1 MMAVSK
7 YRKFKRSKQ
16 IVTIFVNHG
25 FGTLIDRLGILKYLK
40 IEKQTKEYTE
50 RENLKLSVGERLKLS
65 FEELG
70 PTFIKLGQIMSTR
83 PDLLP
88 RDIIHEL
95 EKLQDAVAPFPITE
109 VREVIEFELGDKLEN
124 IFREFKE
131 EPIAAASIG
140 QVHRAKLLSGKE
152 VVVKVQRPNIEKN
165 IELDIGILKDLA
177 DFIDNRTRFGKL
189 YSFSKMVE
197 EFETTLTNE
206 LDFRM
211 EGENAET
218 FKVNFKDEA
227 NVIVPEISWIH
238 TTNRVLTMEEIQGA
252 SLKNFEVLD
261 QLGLD
266 KTIIARNL
274 ANSILYQ
281 ILRDG
286 FFHGDPHPGNIMV
299 LENNTI
305 AFLDLGMIGQLNNH
319 RKNQFLKMLM
329 GITLKDSKL
338 IVQAI
343 VELDA
348 MSERI
353 NMRNLEKDIDRL
365 RDQVLSVPLSQI
377 KIGEVFNEIFDLAF
391 SYNIMIPG
399 EFTMLAKSLITLE
412 GLVEKLDPEL
422 NVLEIAEPIAGKLVF
437 TLITPEKIGREILGG
452 AMDYSNLVRKFP
464 SIFLNFLDKM
474 EHDDF
479 TVQLKLKE
487 ADRYAQK
494 LDKAFNRLSIS
505 LVLLSLSIVIAGT
518 IVGLSLTDVEGSN
531 FITVA
536 STTLRGSL
544 IIAVSTFVALIISI
558 FRSKRI

>member
-1 MMAVSK
+1 
-7 YRKFKRSKQ
+7 
-16 IVTIFVNHG
+16 
-25 FGTLIDRLGILKYLK
+25 
-40 IEKQTKEYTE
+40 
-50 RENLKLSVGERLKLS
+50 
-65 FEELG
+65 
-70 PTFIKLGQIMSTR
+70 
-83 PDLLP
+83 
-88 RDIIHEL
+88 
-95 EKLQDAVAPFPITE
+95 
-109 VREVIEFELGDKLEN
+109 
-124 IFREFKE
+124 
-131 EPIAAASIG
+131 
-140 QVHRAKLLSGKE
+140 
-152 VVVKVQRPNIEKN
+152 
-165 IELDIGILKDLA
+165 
-177 DFIDNRTRFGKL
+177 
-189 YSFSKMVE
+189 
-197 EFETTLTNE
+197 
-206 LDFRM
+206 
-211 EGENAET
+211 
-218 FKVNFKDEA
+218 
-227 NVIVPEISWIH
+227 
-238 TTNRVLTMEEIQGA
+238 
-252 SLKNFEVLD
+252 
-261 QLGLD
+261 
-266 KTIIARNL
+266 
-274 ANSILYQ
+274 
-281 ILRDG
+281 
-286 FFHGDPHPGNIMV
+286 
-299 LENNTI
+299 
-305 AFLDLGMIGQLNNH
+305 
-319 RKNQFLKMLM
+319 MLM

>member
-1 MMAVSK
+1 MVFAK
-7 YRKFKRSKQ
+7 
-16 IVTIFVNHG
+16 HG
-25 FGTLIDRLGILKYLK
+25 FGTLMDRLGILKFLK
-40 IEKQTKEYTE
+40 IDKQSREYSE
-50 RENLKLSVGERLKLS
+50 GEISKLSIGERLRLS

-88 RDIIHEL
+88 HDIIHEL
-95 EKLQDAVAPFPITE
+95 EKLQDAVAPFPMTE

-124 IFREFKE
+124 IFKEFKE

-140 QVHRAKLLSGKE
+140 QVHRAKLLSGKD

-165 IELDIGILKDLA
+165 IELDLGILKDLA
-177 DFIDNRTRFGKL
+177 DFVDNRTRLGKL
-189 YSFSKMVE
+189 YNFSKMAE

-206 LDFRM
+206 LNFRS

-218 FKVNFKDEA
+218 FKVNFKDDE
-227 NVIVPEISWIH
+227 NVIVPNISWIH
-238 TTNRVLTMEEIQGA
+238 TTDRVLTMEEIKGI
-252 SLKNFEVLD
+252 SLKNFEALE
-261 QLGLD
+261 QAGFD

-274 ANSILYQ
+274 ATSILYQ

-305 AFLDLGMIGQLNNH
+305 AFLDLGMIGQLNAN

-353 NMRNLEKDIDRL
+353 NMRKLEKDIDRL

-377 KIGEVFNEIFDLAF
+377 KIGEVFNEVFDLAF

-412 GLVEKLDPEL
+412 GLVEKLDPDL
-422 NVLEIAEPIAGKLVF
+422 NVLEIAEPISGKLIF
-437 TLITPEKIGREILGG
+437 TLISPEKIGKEILGG
-452 AMDYSNLVRKFP
+452 ALDYGNLVRKFP
-464 SIFLNFLDKM
+464 TALLSFLDKL

-479 TVQLKLKE
+479 IMQFKLKD

-494 LDKAFNRLSIS
+494 LDRAFSRLSIS
-505 LVLLSLSIVIAGT
+505 LVLLSLSIVIAGI
-518 IVGLSLTDVEGSN
+518 IVGLGLTDIEGTEI
-531 FITVA
+531 ITVII
-536 STTLRGSL
+536 TILRGSL
-544 IIAVSTFVALIISI
+544 VLAGILIVALIISI
-558 FRSKRI
+558 FRSKRL

>member
-1 MMAVSK
+1 M
-7 YRKFKRSKQ
+7 
-16 IVTIFVNHG
+16 IVKV
-25 FGTLIDRLGILKYLK
+25 LK
-40 IEKQTKEYTE
+40 E
-50 RENLKLSVGERLKLS
+50 RC
-65 FEELG
+65 
-70 PTFIKLGQIMSTR
+70 TR

-88 RDIIHEL
+88 HDIIHEL
-95 EKLQDAVAPFPITE
+95 EKLQDAVAPFPMTE

-124 IFREFKE
+124 IFKEFKE

-140 QVHRAKLLSGKE
+140 QVHRAILLSGKD

-165 IELDIGILKDLA
+165 IELDLGLLKDLA
-177 DFIDNRTRFGKL
+177 KFVDNRTRLGKL
-189 YSFSKMVE
+189 YSFSKMAE

-206 LDFRM
+206 LNFRL

-218 FKVNFKDEA
+218 FKVNFMDDD
-227 NVIVPEISWIH
+227 NVIVPNISWIH
-238 TTNRVLTMEEIQGA
+238 TTNRVLTMEEIKGI
-252 SLKNFEVLD
+252 SLKNFEALE
-261 QLGLD
+261 QAGFD
-266 KTIIARNL
+266 KTVIARNL
-274 ANSILYQ
+274 ATSILYQ

-305 AFLDLGMIGQLNNH
+305 AFLDLGMIGQLNPH

-353 NMRNLEKDIDRL
+353 NIKKLEKDIDRL

-377 KIGEVFNEIFDLAF
+377 KIGEVFNEVFDLAF

-412 GLVEKLDPEL
+412 GLVEKLDPDL
-422 NVLEIAEPIAGKLVF
+422 NVLEIAEPIAGKLIF
-437 TLITPEKIGREILGG
+437 TLISPEKIGKEILGG
-452 AMDYSNLVRKFP
+452 VMDFGNLIRKFP
-464 SIFLNFLDKM
+464 TVLLSFFDKL

-479 TVQLKLKE
+479 IMQFKLKD
-487 ADRYAQK
+487 ADRYVQK
-494 LDKAFNRLSIS
+494 LDRAFSRISIS
-505 LVLLSLSIVIAGT
+505 IVLLSLSIVIAGI
-518 IVGLSLTDVEGSN
+518 IVGLGLADIEGTEI
-531 FITVA
+531 ITVII
-536 STTLRGSL
+536 TTLRGSL
-544 IIAVSTFVALIISI
+544 VLAGILIVALIISI
-558 FRSKRI
+558 FRSKRL